1 MDILEINR
9 KADSA
14 IKCLKQTIDALKAQG
29 HDIGMQVH
37 SNNSV
42 FVGGVIKGQLINDA
56 FFPDNQ
62 ESIDRMVHFNREIRN
77 NIYVPSEQ
85 GSSFSKGVA

>member
-9 KADSA
+9 KADSV
-14 IKCLKQTIDALKAQG
+14 IKCLEQTVETLKSQG
-29 HDIGMQVH
+29 HDIGIRVTP
-37 SNNSV
+37 NKAV
-42 FVGGVIKGQLINDA
+42 FVGGVIKGQVFNDA

-62 ESIDRMVHFNREIRN
+62 ESIDRMVRFNREIRN

-85 GSSFSKGVA
+85 GSSFSKAAS